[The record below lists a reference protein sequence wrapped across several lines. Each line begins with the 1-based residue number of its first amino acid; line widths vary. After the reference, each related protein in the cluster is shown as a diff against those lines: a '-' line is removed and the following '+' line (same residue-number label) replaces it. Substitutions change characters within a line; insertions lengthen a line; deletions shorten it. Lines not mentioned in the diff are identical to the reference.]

1 MIPLFGESVTG
12 EKTIGDCGIRRR
24 RSEVG
29 VRAEDEGVREREGLM
44 KGEGGTR
51 GADVEDVFRESQLH
65 EQLLPALDGC
75 EIGVSL
81 PNLSEKLL
89 VALLPVDGL
98 EMAGDNALRK
108 SV

>member
-1 MIPLFGESVTG
+1 M
-12 EKTIGDCGIRRR
+12 GDCGMRSR

-29 VRAEDEGVREREGLM
+29 VRPEDVDDGFREREGLM
-44 KGEGGTR
+44 KGEGGTS
-51 GADVEDVFRESQLH
+51 GADVEDVFRESQLQ

-75 EIGVSL
+75 DMGVNL

-89 VALLPVDGL
+89 VALFPVDGL

>member
-1 MIPLFGESVTG
+1 MPLLGESVTG
-12 EKTIGDCGIRRR
+12 EKTMGDCGMRSR

-29 VRAEDEGVREREGLM
+29 VRAEDEGVRERDGLM

-51 GADVEDVFRESQLH
+51 GADVEVFRESQLQ

-75 EIGVSL
+75 DIGVNL